1 MIIKS
6 NGKSK
11 SNESLL
17 NSMKKEVIE
26 SEDI

>member
-6 NGKSK
+6 NVKSK